1 MKLIIREDI
10 VVMAPVTTEYH
21 EARSNIE
28 ETLNAINELKYP
40 TFWFWPTLMQVLM
53 APHLG

>member
-1 MKLIIREDI
+1 MQH
-10 VVMAPVTTEYH
+10 PVTTEYH

-28 ETLNAINELKYP
+28 ETLNAINELKKYP
-40 TFWFWPTLMQVLM
+40 HFGFGQTLMQVLM